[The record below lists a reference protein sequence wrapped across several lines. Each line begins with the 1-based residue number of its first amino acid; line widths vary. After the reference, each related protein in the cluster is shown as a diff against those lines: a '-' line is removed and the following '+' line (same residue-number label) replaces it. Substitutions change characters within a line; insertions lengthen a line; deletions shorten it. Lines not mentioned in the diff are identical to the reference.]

1 MRMLNAFGS
10 VLSVIIMIAIGYVLA
25 RRGFFD
31 AGAGS
36 IISRIVIN
44 ISLPAYMVSNL
55 MGGYDRARLVSMLPG
70 LPVPFLS
77 IGSAYLISV
86 VLAGVFKLPLG
97 RRGTFSSMFAL
108 SNTIFIGLPVNS
120 ILFGEASIPY
130 VLLYY
135 IANTILF
142 WTISVYGIARDGAV
156 MSGKSA
162 PALISLDGLRRIL
175 SPPLLGLITA
185 VTLIM
190 LGVRLPRV
198 ALDFF
203 RTLGSMTTPLSMIF
217 IGIVIS
223 RVEWKRL
230 RLERDLMLVL
240 AGRFLIAPLIL
251 ILLARWSGLPLLMKQ
266 VFLVQSMMP
275 VMTQTPILVGAHGA
289 DAEYAGVATSLSTV
303 LSLAIIPM
311 CMLLANIVF

>member
-1 MRMLNAFGS
+1 MLNAFGS
-10 VLSVIIMIAIGYVLA
+10 VLSVIAMIAIGFALT
-25 RRGFFD
+25 RRGFFE
-31 AGAGS
+31 AGAGPL
-36 IISRIVIN
+36 ISRIVVN

-55 MGGYDRARLVSMLPG
+55 LGGYDRARLVSMLPG

-77 IGSAYLISV
+77 IGSALLAAA
-86 VLAGVFKLPLG
+86 VLAALFKVREG
-97 RRGTFSSMFAL
+97 RRGTFMSMFAL

-142 WTISVYGIARDGAV
+142 WTVSVYGIARDGAL
-156 MSGKSA
+156 MAGKS
-162 PALISLDGLRRIL
+162 PPSFVSIEGLKRVL
-175 SPPLLGLITA
+175 SPPLLGLMTA
-185 VTLIM
+185 VVLIM
-190 LGVRLPRV
+190 LGIRLPKV

-230 RLERDLMLVL
+230 RLERDLVLVM
-240 AGRFLIAPLIL
+240 AGRFVIAPMIL
-251 ILLARWSGLPLLMKQ
+251 VLLARWSGLPLLMKQ

-275 VMTQTPILVGAHGA
+275 VMTQTPILAGAHGA
-289 DAEYAGVATSLSTV
+289 DAEYAGVATSLTTV
-303 LSLAIIPM
+303 LSLVMIPA